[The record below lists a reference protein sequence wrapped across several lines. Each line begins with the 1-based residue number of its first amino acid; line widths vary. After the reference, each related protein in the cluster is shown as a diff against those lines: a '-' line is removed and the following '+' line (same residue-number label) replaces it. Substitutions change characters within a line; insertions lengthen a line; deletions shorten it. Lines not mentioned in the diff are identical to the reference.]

1 VRFEAGRLKAVEEQ
15 FMERLST
22 ACNKRGDFNMQEY
35 DAEVI
40 KCFLK
45 NQGKLFPEPVASNE
59 EEAEFFLEDVC
70 AVVVDTKQEVQDYF
84 EEEGIDL
91 EGEDPLSA
99 AEVFALEDGRYL
111 IVEG

>member
-1 VRFEAGRLKAVEEQ
+1 MHGVQMNEEI
-15 FMERLST
+15 F
-22 ACNKRGDFNMQEY
+22 GMQEY

-40 KCFLK
+40 KCFLE
-45 NQGKLFPEPVASNE
+45 NQGKLFPEPVAAND

-70 AVVVDTKQEVQDYF
+70 AVVVNTKKEVQEYF

-91 EGEDPLSA
+91 DGQDPLA
-99 AEVFALEDGRYL
+99 ADEVFALEDGRYL